1 MPSPR
6 LSSRS
11 YKRLS
16 IGIAAAVVLGV
27 GGFLLLSSPWMWSM
41 THPTRNVASPGPAN
55 PVNGRELF
63 LAGDCATCHASP
75 GRHNPLLLG
84 GGKALDTAFGKF
96 FMPNISSDPDD
107 GIGRWTLAQ
116 FTRAMREGVGPD
128 GRNLYPAFPYTSYQ
142 RLSAD
147 DVRDLFAYLKTLP
160 PVPGKAPVH
169 QLAFPYNLRRGVGI
183 WRLMFLDGKP
193 LDGGGPAP
201 GTPASLGSTPA
212 IHDQLVARGRYL
224 VEGAAHCAECHSP
237 RNMMGAIENGER
249 FAGGP
254 APDGKGYFP
263 NITQSDTG
271 INFWAAASIVNYL
284 KTGVSPLGKTAGGDM
299 AEVVQNTRQLPTRDL
314 WAMATYLKTIPGVD
328 RPAPGQ
334 PEPNRTDK
342 VVMIP
347 VRHDD
352 SPLPASPQADVAR
365 TDRLYVAATKPFFG
379 KAEAVGRSDGSDGK
393 LLAAATLHVLERDGD
408 VLRVELDGWQ
418 PAGVTSVI
426 YARRGK
432 RILSALLDDT
442 AAAGLERGPAQV
454 DADTGA
460 AWTPVKL
467 RAWIDGT
474 DLNTSVANLWRY
486 SSALLNGTCAACH
499 SLPEP
504 RQFSANQ
511 WVGTL
516 NGMRRY
522 TSLTDDQYRMLLSYV
537 QNHARDTAPPAAAK
551 P

>member
-1 MPSPR
+1 
-6 LSSRS
+6 
-11 YKRLS
+11 
-16 IGIAAAVVLGV
+16 
-27 GGFLLLSSPWMWSM
+27 
-41 THPTRNVASPGPAN
+41 
-55 PVNGRELF
+55 
-63 LAGDCATCHASP
+63 
-75 GRHNPLLLG
+75 
-84 GGKALDTAFGKF
+84 
-96 FMPNISSDPDD
+96 
-107 GIGRWTLAQ
+107 
-116 FTRAMREGVGPD
+116 
-128 GRNLYPAFPYTSYQ
+128 
-142 RLSAD
+142 
-147 DVRDLFAYLKTLP
+147 
-160 PVPGKAPVH
+160 
-169 QLAFPYNLRRGVGI
+169 
-183 WRLMFLDGKP
+183 
-193 LDGGGPAP
+193 
-201 GTPASLGSTPA
+201 
-212 IHDQLVARGRYL
+212 
-224 VEGAAHCAECHSP
+224 
-237 RNMMGAIENGER
+237 
-249 FAGGP
+249 
-254 APDGKGYFP
+254 
-263 NITQSDTG
+263 
-271 INFWAAASIVNYL
+271 
-284 KTGVSPLGKTAGGDM
+284 
-299 AEVVQNTRQLPTRDL
+299 
-314 WAMATYLKTIPGVD
+314 
-328 RPAPGQ
+328 
-334 PEPNRTDK
+334 
-342 VVMIP
+342 MIP

-365 TDRLYVAATKPFFG
+365 TDTLYVAATKPFFG

-474 DLNTSVANLWRY
+474 DLNISVANLWRY